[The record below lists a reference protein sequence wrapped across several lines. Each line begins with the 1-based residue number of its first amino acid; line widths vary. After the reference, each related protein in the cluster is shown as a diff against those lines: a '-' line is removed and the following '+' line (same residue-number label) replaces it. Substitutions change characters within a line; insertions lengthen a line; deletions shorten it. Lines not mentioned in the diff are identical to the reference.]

1 MTTTN
6 HVQASTATSTTAT
19 ATATTATATATST
32 TAAQGAGPRP
42 IAALDRLRTRREAR
56 LAYKRAERELAAYT
70 TEADL
75 QELCAILERS
85 DGRSDIYTRI
95 IESKLLSAA

>member
-6 HVQASTATSTTAT
+6 HVKASTTI
-19 ATATTATATATST
+19 
-32 TAAQGAGPRP
+32 AAQGAGPRP
-42 IAALDRLRTRREAR
+42 IAALERLRTRREAR
-56 LAYKRAERELAAYT
+56 RAYKRAERELAAYT

-75 QELCAILERS
+75 QELYAMLERS